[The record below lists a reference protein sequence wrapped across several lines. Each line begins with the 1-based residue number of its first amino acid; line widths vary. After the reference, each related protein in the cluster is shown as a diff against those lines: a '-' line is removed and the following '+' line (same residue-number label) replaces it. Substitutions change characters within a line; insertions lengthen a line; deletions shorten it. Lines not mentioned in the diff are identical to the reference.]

1 MVIRENTEGTYAGEG
16 GFLRKGTPFE
26 VATQGSVNTRHG
38 VERCARFA
46 FELAASR
53 PRRHLTLVHK
63 TNVLTFA
70 GDLWQRT
77 FNDVATDSPT
87 SAVTTTM
94 STPPASTWSRT
105 PSATT

>member
-46 FELAASR
+46 FALAGTR
-53 PRRHLTLVHK
+53 PRGTSRWST
-63 TNVLTFA
+63 
-70 GDLWQRT
+70 R
-77 FNDVATDSPT
+77 PT
-87 SAVTTTM
+87 C
-94 STPPASTWSRT
+94 
-105 PSATT
+105 